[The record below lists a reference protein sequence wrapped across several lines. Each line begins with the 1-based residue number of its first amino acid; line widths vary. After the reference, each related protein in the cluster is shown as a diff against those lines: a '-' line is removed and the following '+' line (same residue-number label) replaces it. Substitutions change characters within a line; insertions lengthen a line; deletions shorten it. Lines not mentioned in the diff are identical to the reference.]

1 MKHGSLFS
9 GIGGFDLAADW
20 MGWENIFHCEI
31 AEFPRKILN
40 HYWPNAECHED
51 IKKTDFTKYR
61 GTVDIISGGFPCQ
74 PYSAAGKRLGK
85 EDDRHLWP
93 EMLRVIR
100 EVKPQWVVGENV
112 RGLLNWNGG
121 MVFHE
126 VCADLENIGY
136 EVQAFIIPAS
146 GINAP
151 HQRERLW
158 IVAHSS
164 LYANGLSTEGR
175 MDMGGE
181 LLEGRE
187 REEKTNGFG
196 IISKDATDTQNYGR
210 KTDERI
216 NNGTKYKS
224 NDRGTIRNIFN
235 TDGKQRDASDS
246 DKHGRQE
253 QYRNM
258 GEENGKKEEQRNEF
272 IWNAIK
278 SSSKDRNATDTESL
292 RINRAQ
298 KYENNN
304 SQSRERRRCDINNF
318 SKIQRGNNAP
328 NSDLHG
334 FDECNSKDEI
344 NASEREFNAL
354 NDIDQSNGIGNIADS
369 KGERLEGLRRQKER
383 YSKLHRG
390 YDGLSNWQNFPTQ
403 SPVCG
408 GDDGISAYSHDRTIQ
423 NENTMDRTL
432 VIKSAIDAGRL
443 MVDIETGKIYST
455 VTKSNVGDK
464 VELKGADCNGYR
476 VHNISF
482 GGIKKQC
489 RAHQIVWIYANGVY
503 DKDVL
508 MIDHINRNKSD
519 NRLSNLRLVD
529 AKGNRE
535 NVNEYEGKLTQ
546 DEKDTMYFI
555 YAEGHMSIREL
566 AEDFGISKSRV
577 HQLLSEHKGLDNIT
591 FPKWRNESIKG
602 YGNAVVPQVVYRI
615 FKTIEYIQNLKP

>member
-51 IKKTDFTKYR
+51 IKKTEFTKYR

-187 REEKTNGFG
+187 REEKTNRFG

-278 SSSKDRNATDTESL
+278 SSSKDRIAPDTESQ
-292 RINRAQ
+292 RTREQSSENRG
-298 KYENNN
+298 
-304 SQSRERRRCDINNF
+304 REDGRFNDI
-318 SKIQRGNNAP
+318 SEDGNVADTNIKR
-328 NSDLHG
+328 L
-334 FDECNSKDEI
+334 K
-344 NASEREFNAL
+344 EFNYA
-354 NDIDQSNGIGNIADS
+354 NKSNGEVGQFDKKVLQI
-369 KGERLEGLRRQKER
+369 Q
-383 YSKLHRG
+383 
-390 YDGLSNWQNFPTQ
+390 NWDRFPTQ
-403 SPVCG
+403 SPVCS
-408 GDDGISAYSHDRTIQ
+408 GDDGISH
-423 NENTMDRTL
+423 
-432 VIKSAIDAGRL
+432 
-443 MVDIETGKIYST
+443 
-455 VTKSNVGDK
+455 
-464 VELKGADCNGYR
+464 
-476 VHNISF
+476 
-482 GGIKKQC
+482 
-489 RAHQIVWIYANGVY
+489 
-503 DKDVL
+503 
-508 MIDHINRNKSD
+508 
-519 NRLSNLRLVD
+519 
-529 AKGNRE
+529 
-535 NVNEYEGKLTQ
+535 
-546 DEKDTMYFI
+546 
-555 YAEGHMSIREL
+555 
-566 AEDFGISKSRV
+566 
-577 HQLLSEHKGLDNIT
+577 GLDNIT
-591 FPKWRNESIKG
+591 FSKWRNESIKG

-615 FKTIEYIQNLKP
+615 FKTIEYIQNLKE